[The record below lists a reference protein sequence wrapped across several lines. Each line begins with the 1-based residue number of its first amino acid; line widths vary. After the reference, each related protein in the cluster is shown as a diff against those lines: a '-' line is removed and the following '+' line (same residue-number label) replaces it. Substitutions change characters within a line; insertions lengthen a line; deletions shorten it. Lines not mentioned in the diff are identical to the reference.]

1 MTEASGPH
9 PSDAELID
17 RAQSGEVQAFGALY
31 ERYLDPI
38 YRYIRSRVEV
48 EADAEDLCEAVF
60 MRSFEALERYEEQ
73 GHPYSAYL
81 YRLARNL
88 LVDHYRAGR
97 VELDLERADRAAGAT
112 AGIDQQFEQREQLRS
127 IADALATLPE
137 DYREVIRLRV
147 VLEFPTSTVAEW
159 MERSPGAVRVL
170 LHRALNALRQDLEL
184 IDEPE

>member
-1 MTEASGPH
+1 MTDSGGPH
-9 PSDAELID
+9 PSDAELIA
-17 RAQSGEVQAFGALY
+17 RAQAGEVQAFGDLY

-38 YRYIRSRVEV
+38 YRYIRSRVDLD
-48 EADAEDLCEAVF
+48 ADAEDLCEAVF
-60 MRSFEALERYEEQ
+60 MRSFEALERYEEK
-73 GHPYSAYL
+73 GHAYSAYL

-97 VELDLERADRAAGAT
+97 LELDLERADQDGRAST
-112 AGIDQQFEQREQLRS
+112 NIDQQLEQREQLRS
-127 IADALATLPE
+127 IADAIASLPE

-170 LHRALNALRQDLEL
+170 LHRALTALREDLDL
-184 IDEPE
+184 IDEPQ